1 MCSQIGHPLGQASS
15 ALFLESTEA
24 TEGLGRPAAA
34 FPPATPSGTEEPI
47 TLSITPTV
55 FWLFE
60 ATEGRTTKSET
71 SRRCGHSPH
80 RILPTAEKPL

>member
-1 MCSQIGHPLGQASS
+1 MS
-15 ALFLESTEA
+15 AGLRQPFLQ
-24 TEGLGRPAAA
+24 
-34 FPPATPSGTEEPI
+34 PPPSGTEEPL

-71 SRRCGHSPH
+71 SRRCGHSPR
-80 RILPTAEKPL
+80 RILPTAEKPP